1 MTTPGATFD
10 ARALV
15 DGSAAGPLLE
25 LEQPLSFW
33 GGIDPESGLIIDPHH
48 PQLGTSVTGTVL
60 KMPAG
65 KGSSSSSSV
74 LAEAIRL
81 GTAPAALVLQ
91 EPDVIVVLGALV
103 AHELYGT
110 SCPIVVL
117 DGEAYD
123 ALDGPALAEIAEDG
137 TLRVTRT
144 DSPPIGPS

>member
-1 MTTPGATFD
+1 MRD
-10 ARALV
+10 ARVLV
-15 DGSAAGPLLE
+15 AGSARGPLLE

-33 GGIDPESGLIIDPHH
+33 GGIDPETGRIIDPHH

-103 AHELYGT
+103 AHELYKT

-117 DGEAYD
+117 DEEDYA
-123 ALDGPALAEIAEDG
+123 ALTGPAEVEIVEGGGLLVQAQPN
-137 TLRVTRT
+137 R
-144 DSPPIGPS
+144 

>member
-1 MTTPGATFD
+1 MTASGVKLETRVLVAGP
-10 ARALV
+10 AR
-15 DGSAAGPLLE
+15 GPLLA

-33 GGIDPESGLIIDPHH
+33 GGIDPETGVIIDSHH
-48 PQLGTSVTGTVL
+48 PQLGTTVTGTVL

-103 AHELYGT
+103 ATELYGT
-110 SCPIVVL
+110 TCPIVVL
-117 DGEAYD
+117 EGGAYD
-123 ALDGPALAEIAEDG
+123 ELAGPARVDIAEDG
-137 TLRVTRT
+137 TLVAEPQ
-144 DSPPIGPS
+144 PPVHPKR

>member
-1 MTTPGATFD
+1 MTAPGAMRDTRVLVAGT
-10 ARALV
+10 AR
-15 DGSAAGPLLE
+15 GPLLE

-33 GGIDPESGLIIDPHH
+33 GGIDPETGRIIDPHH
-48 PQLGTSVTGTVL
+48 PQLGTSVTDTVL

-117 DGEAYD
+117 DEEDYA
-123 ALDGPALAEIAEDG
+123 ALTGPAEVEIVEGGGLLVQAQPN
-137 TLRVTRT
+137 R
-144 DSPPIGPS
+144 

>member
-1 MTTPGATFD
+1 MTASGAKLDSQVLVAGT
-10 ARALV
+10 AR
-15 DGSAAGPLLE
+15 GPLLE

-33 GGIDPESGLIIDPHH
+33 GGIDPETGVIVDPHH
-48 PQLGTSVTGTVL
+48 PQLGTRVTGTVL
-60 KMPAG
+60 KIPAG

-103 AHELYGT
+103 ANELYGR

-117 DGEAYD
+117 EEEDYAALTGRAEVEVVDG
-123 ALDGPALAEIAEDG
+123 GG
-137 TLRVTRT
+137 LRVR
-144 DSPPIGPS
+144 PQPNR